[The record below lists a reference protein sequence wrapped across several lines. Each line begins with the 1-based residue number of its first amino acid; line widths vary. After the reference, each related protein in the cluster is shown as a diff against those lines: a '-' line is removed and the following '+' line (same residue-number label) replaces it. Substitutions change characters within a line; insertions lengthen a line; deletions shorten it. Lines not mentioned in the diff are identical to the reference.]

1 MVVDVE
7 WDGERDEGIVWQR
20 IGEGRSISS
29 LFPQRIHK
37 TRSTPRELAT
47 VILHTWL
54 DTSRSPSQRQRAPLS
69 SFVRSPRLHGSFAE
83 SRLLFLHYVMNASNW
98 NSCIPGTSRKGTCHC
113 EAPKF
118 ISLANSSIQVLSRP
132 FYHPDF
138 FSSQR
143 ANPALLSLSPTLN
156 EPAQK
161 FFFQFH
167 LSTQNSVCQ
176 LSLLSRP
183 SCLPTPAL

>member
-1 MVVDVE
+1 MWTATGVVVVDVE

-83 SRLLFLHYVMNASNW
+83 SRLLFLHSVMNASNW

-118 ISLANSSIQVLSRP
+118 ISLANSSINPSP
-132 FYHPDF
+132 FTPF
-138 FSSQR
+138 LPPR
-143 ANPALLSLSPTLN
+143 LLFLPTG
-156 EPAQK
+156 K
-161 FFFQFH
+161 
-167 LSTQNSVCQ
+167 
-176 LSLLSRP
+176 SRP
-183 SCLPTPAL
+183 SFSLSDFK